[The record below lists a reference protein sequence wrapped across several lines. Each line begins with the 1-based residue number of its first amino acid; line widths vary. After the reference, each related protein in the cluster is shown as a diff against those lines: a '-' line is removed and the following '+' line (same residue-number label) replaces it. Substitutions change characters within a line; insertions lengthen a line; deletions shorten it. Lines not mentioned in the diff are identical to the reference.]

1 MERKTFKNYEDFE
14 QFNNSLKS
22 KFRKSGKGK
31 VCDIVS
37 RNFKSN
43 KCVVQSGDIKYEI
56 EVTTLLDG
64 IMRRDIALSN
74 PSVFSQFDFK
84 NQNRKYKVVYRIDGS
99 SKLSLKE
106 SDYGSFDETRS
117 AAESLAKERRFG
129 ILEDIEI
136 TLITAE
142 ENTED
147 EALTDFIFEI
157 EGKYIIEVNAHN
169 KDDAEKMTA
178 VAYQEADFG
187 ELRDIKAE
195 LVEIN

>member
-1 MERKTFKNYEDFE
+1 MERRTFKNYEDFE

-22 KFRKSGKGK
+22 NFRKSGKGK

-64 IMRRDIALSN
+64 IMRQDIALSN

>member
-64 IMRRDIALSN
+64 IMRQDIALSN

-147 EALTDFIFEI
+147 EALTDFIFEV

-169 KDDAEKMTA
+169 KEDAEKMTA
-178 VAYQEADFG
+178 FAYQEADFG
-187 ELRDIKAE
+187 ELRNIKAE